1 LLKWSILHMISAS
14 YISYAEI
21 LEGLKKAGLMQG
33 MLAEVHSSLSSFGHV
48 EGGADTVIRALMD
61 TVRPEGGI
69 VMPAFRISPP
79 VPMDA
84 EDVAQGITLKLK
96 ILPED
101 HKERSGMGL
110 IADIF
115 SKRSD
120 VKTGEGLFR
129 VSAWGNDKDINSR
142 GFQNVID
149 SGGLGLLLGVDIY
162 RLSSM
167 HYMEDDLPEAI
178 HAIFKPTEDVKKRYP
193 EGEWFVET
201 GLPPVKA
208 WYKIQEEAYRRGCIR
223 DTYIGPCKCMSF
235 VVKDVV
241 GLYQKALQTDALGL
255 YGLL

>member
-1 LLKWSILHMISAS
+1 MIHAFHVT
-14 YISYAEI
+14 YTDI
-21 LEGLKKAGLMQG
+21 LEGLMQAGLKHG

-48 EGGADTVIRALMD
+48 QGGADTVIRALMD
-61 TVRPEGGI
+61 TVGPAGGI

-84 EDVAQGITLKLK
+84 QDVDQGITLKLK
-96 ILPED
+96 ILSQD

-110 IADIF
+110 IADTF

-129 VSAWGNDKDINSR
+129 VSAWGKDKDINSQ

-149 SGGLGLLLGVDIY
+149 SGGFGFMLGVDIY

-167 HYMEDDLPEAI
+167 HYMEGDLPAAI
-178 HAIFKPTEDVKKRYP
+178 RAIFKPSEDVKMRYP

-201 GLPPVKA
+201 GSPPVKA
-208 WYKIQEEAYRRGCIR
+208 WYKIQEEAYRLGYIR

-241 GLYQKALQTDALGL
+241 SLYQKALQIDPLGL
-255 YGLL
+255 YGLK